1 MTRKQ
6 IDNVSKYCYDVSKLM
21 IGLPVVGNMLSG
33 KFSWKVLATGLVAAF
48 GFFIIGYLL
57 DKKEVNK
64 DDAN

>member
-1 MTRKQ
+1 
-6 IDNVSKYCYDVSKLM
+6 M
-21 IGLPVVGNMLSG
+21 IGLPVVGNMLSD